1 MRVAFGAEDFGFSYR
16 RSNVSPPAHLV
27 DNGPSTKKCLASA
40 SRSLEGAQQDWGRDA
55 AEMMQQVHGRGS
67 GDEDPLPPAFA
78 SWQEVAR
85 AWAMGH
91 MSIETAIGHLA
102 EMEEAGK
109 EVGSLWREALRLRI
123 RSVISRRR
131 CDDLREELRRAGVP
145 TGTAASTVSE

>member
-1 MRVAFGAEDFGFSYR
+1 
-16 RSNVSPPAHLV
+16 
-27 DNGPSTKKCLASA
+27 
-40 SRSLEGAQQDWGRDA
+40 
-55 AEMMQQVHGRGS
+55 MMQQVHGRDS
-67 GDEDPLPPAFA
+67 AHDDPLPPAFT
-78 SWQEVAR
+78 SWKEVAR

-91 MSIETAIGHLA
+91 MTIETAIGHLA

-145 TGTAASTVSE
+145 TGAAAPTVSE